1 MRHRQ
6 NSRQYPRTAR
16 INELLREILADNLER
31 IDDDR
36 LQLLTITGIDC
47 DGDLRRAR
55 VYYDNLDG
63 AEGDEAVLEALAELR
78 PRLQSAVNR
87 EATLKRT
94 PELLFE
100 PDPVVRSAARLEAV
114 LRETPLR
121 DVEVPDSYLPSA
133 DIPGVQRPDAADGV
147 EDDGAS
153 AGDGSEAAPTI
164 AAVPGGEPAGDGE
177 A

>member
-16 INELLREILADNLER
+16 VNELLREILADNLER

-47 DGDLRRAR
+47 DKDLRRAR
-55 VYYDNLDG
+55 VYYDNLEGVD
-63 AEGDEAVLEALAELR
+63 GDEGVLEALAELR

-87 EATLKRT
+87 EARLKRT

-100 PDPVVRSAARLEAV
+100 PDPAVRNAQRLEDV
-114 LRETPLR
+114 LRDMGPIP

-133 DIPGVQRPDAADGV
+133 EITPGADGT
-147 EDDGAS
+147 GATTVGS
-153 AGDGSEAAPTI
+153 AEPVHEASPTGPGSVIPPGRADEA
-164 AAVPGGEPAGDGE
+164 
-177 A
+177 

>member
-16 INELLREILADNLER
+16 VNELLREILADNLER

-36 LQLLTITGIDC
+36 LQLMTLTGIDC
-47 DGDLRRAR
+47 DRDLGRAR

-63 AEGDEAVLEALAELR
+63 PDGDEQVLEALAELR

-87 EATLKRT
+87 EARLKRT

-100 PDPVVRSAARLEAV
+100 PDPAVRSAARLEAV
-114 LRETPLR
+114 LRETPIR
-121 DVEVPDSYLPSA
+121 DVEVPDNYLPTA
-133 DIPGVQRPDAADGV
+133 ELP
-147 EDDGAS
+147 
-153 AGDGSEAAPTI
+153 
-164 AAVPGGEPAGDGE
+164 GEPAEPGETVESGDDADGGE
-177 A
+177 V

>member
-16 INELLREILADNLER
+16 VNELLREILADNLER

-36 LQLLTITGIDC
+36 LQLMTLTGIDC
-47 DGDLRRAR
+47 DSDLGRAR

-63 AEGDEAVLEALAELR
+63 PDGDEMVLEALAELR

-87 EATLKRT
+87 EARLKRT

-100 PDPVVRSAARLEAV
+100 PDPAVRNAARLEAV
-114 LRETPLR
+114 LRETPIR
-121 DVEVPDSYLPSA
+121 DDVEVPDNYLPTA
-133 DIPGVQRPDAADGV
+133 DLP
-147 EDDGAS
+147 
-153 AGDGSEAAPTI
+153 
-164 AAVPGGEPAGDGE
+164 GE
-177 A
+177 ATDGDEV